1 MSKYTFDE
9 NIVSD
14 LYKDT
19 FGHRPTSSFWMDWES
34 TDDDGRQAQ
43 WDQLLETHEEELKA
57 AELRT
62 VQSQEAFEARIRH
75 VIEAGA
81 YDRATALRWL
91 FQSSDNE
98 DQVSGQDYEHFLW
111 ENEVLFSDR
120 SSEYLGYLK
129 EAA

>member
-19 FGHRPTSSFWMDWES
+19 FGVRPSSDFWMDWNSSSNENK
-34 TDDDGRQAQ
+34 QAT
-43 WDQLLETHEEELKA
+43 WDRLLEMHEEELEASKIRKQMA
-57 AELRT
+57 
-62 VQSQEAFEARIRH
+62 QEAFEARIDH

-81 YDRATALRWL
+81 SNRATALKWL
-91 FQSSDNE
+91 FESSDRE
-98 DQVSGQDYEHFLW
+98 VVSTQDYEHFLW
-111 ENEVLFSDR
+111 ENEVLFSDKAD
-120 SSEYLGYLK
+120 EYMNYLK